1 MKICILAAGAGGM
14 CCGSCMRDNALAA
27 ALMRDGHEVTLVPL
41 YTPMKTDTPDVS
53 TGNVF
58 FGGINIYL
66 QHASRLFRRT
76 PRFLDWMFDRT
87 WMLNAAARYGTDK
100 PVSELGG
107 LTLDLL
113 RGEAGAMVKEVRRLS
128 NFLKGQ
134 IKPDVV
140 TLPNLMFMG
149 AARIFREELK
159 IPVVAELTGED
170 IFLDALSEPYRSQA
184 REVIRERIGAVS
196 RFVATSNYY
205 AAQMSDYL
213 AIPPEKIAVVYP
225 GLAREFL
232 AAVDGPSPKSNGRPP
247 TIGYLARICPEK
259 GIERLVDAMIELRAM
274 PGMSN
279 VQLRCA
285 GYLGKRDAAFFEKLK
300 GRVERSALRGG
311 MTYLGEVDQ
320 PEKIALLRSVDVFSV
335 PSVYPESKG
344 IYVLEAL
351 AAGLPAVQPAHGSF
365 PELLDK
371 TGGGT
376 LTAPGDA
383 TAHAKGL
390 ADMLGDPERCAKHGE
405 SGRRAVHEQFTD
417 ARMAQQML
425 KIYQEAQA

>member
-1 MKICILAAGAGGM
+1 
-14 CCGSCMRDNALAA
+14 
-27 ALMRDGHEVTLVPL
+27 
-41 YTPMKTDTPDVS
+41 
-53 TGNVF
+53 
-58 FGGINIYL
+58 
-66 QHASRLFRRT
+66 
-76 PRFLDWMFDRT
+76 
-87 WMLNAAARYGTDK
+87 MLNAAARYGTEK

-113 RGEAGAMVKEVRRLS
+113 RGDDGAMVKEVRRLS
-128 NFLKGQ
+128 TFLKNE

-184 REVIRERIGAVS
+184 RDVIRERIGAVS
-196 RFVATSNYY
+196 RFVATSEYY
-205 AAQMSDYL
+205 AGQMSEYL
-213 AIPPEKIAVVYP
+213 GIARQQIAVVYP
-225 GLAREFL
+225 GLAKEFL
-232 AAVDGPSPKSNGRPP
+232 TAIEATRVRQTNERPP
-247 TIGYLARICPEK
+247 TVGYLARICPEK
-259 GIERLVDAMIELRAM
+259 GIERLVDAMIELRTM

-285 GYLGKRDAAFFEKLK
+285 GYLGKRDTAFFEKLK
-300 GRVERSALRGG
+300 TRVEQSALRGG
-311 MTYLGEVDQ
+311 MTYVGEVDQ
-320 PEKIALLRSVDVFSV
+320 AGKIELLRSVDVFSV

-365 PELLDK
+365 PELLEK

-376 LTAPGDA
+376 LTPPGDA
-383 TAHAKGL
+383 KAL
-390 ADMLGDPERCAKHGE
+390 ARALAEMLGDQQRRTTHGE
-405 SGRRAVHEQFTD
+405 SGRRAVHEHFTD
-417 ARMAQQML
+417 AKMAEQML
-425 KIYQEAQA
+425 TIYKEAHA